1 MNTKKSE
8 AAKINGF
15 ALLWWTVTVTII
27 SVAYLLEVLKGE
39 RTIVYYVVLILFG
52 VVPLLLGYWRY
63 RVDPDTTQMKLFM
76 AYGYTLLYT
85 FVLLTGDTVL
95 TFVFIFPILST
106 LVAYRDYK
114 LLIKYAILNMIVNVI
129 SVVIKIVV
137 FQMTDADKDGIFE
150 IIYSIFSRDG
160 IKLLLNFLY
169 MRSNH
174 SSNEASGYLR
184 TILFID
190 CSSR

>member
-8 AAKINGF
+8 AAKINSF
-15 ALLWWTVTVTII
+15 ALLWWTVTVAII

-114 LLIKYAILNMIVNVI
+114 LLIKYAILNMIVNVV

-137 FQMTDADKDGIFE
+137 FQMTDADNIADYE
-150 IIYSIFSRDG
+150 IQVLQLCLFS
-160 IKLLLNFLY
+160 LLLFLHVSLHTLLTRKKWSLSNLK
-169 MRSNH
+169 RSIV
-174 SSNEASGYLR
+174 S
-184 TILFID
+184 TF
-190 CSSR
+190 